1 MRRGNRQ
8 AFYLRATGGAAPILG
23 NALCHRDYRDPS
35 DAQVRIFDVRLE
47 VWNPGTLPPEL
58 SLEALC
64 RKHRSVPCHRLIA
77 HIFFLSQKPANW
89 SMIARRI

>member
-8 AFYLRATGGAAPILG
+8 AFYLRATGGAAPFLG

-47 VWNPGTLPPEL
+47 V
-58 SLEALC
+58 
-64 RKHRSVPCHRLIA
+64 
-77 HIFFLSQKPANW
+77 
-89 SMIARRI
+89 